1 MTAVDTGKKAS
12 VSHLPQA
19 TAQGVLQILSD
30 RDGQRIFF
38 GGGGGGVEI
47 FYFRIFA
54 RLYIFFG
61 A

>member
-1 MTAVDTGKKAS
+1 MYRIYPR
-12 VSHLPQA
+12 LPPR
-19 TAQGVLQILSD
+19 GVLQILSD

-54 RLYIFFG
+54 RVYIFFG